1 MEPESDGALPERLRC
16 LLEHD
21 SGRKASDCCVLIPSG
36 RSEEMLEKH
45 LSILANQDSLDFDV
59 LVIGIP
65 PKAKAR
71 GFNLLVY
78 REKFPLGSSGAFGIG
93 QVLAYCLGYECI
105 VNADIDCFPVS
116 RDLLGQ
122 LRAAAKKTGKA
133 VFPASVFDSNDP
145 KANRNYIVNHY
156 GFVPREIYRRF
167 GFANFRFFKGGED
180 AELQGRLEMEGA
192 VARCDSALVEHRN
205 LESNH
210 IDTMRLG
217 GNKYIYYSKNFI
229 IANLFLAGYSL
240 RNLRIATALRYY
252 FSVVYSFLLFWLIYR
267 NYPDIL
273 GPVFFDGLALK
284 MDTHYAPRT
293 TRIAELGKT
302 AGMKVTEVCI
312 EGEKAGGIA
321 FRPKS
326 YLIGSSRLLGVEDF
340 ARMFLKVAFLR
351 SDYLRLSP
359 RFVDEYKFF
368 IQYLILLKPVEYL
381 DGKVYTEKMGI
392 FWLAVNVA
400 LYLVALP
407 VLAIVAAAGVLASAF
422 RRSYPI
428 TRSNLEMHLVGFQA
442 CLSNS
447 AK

>member
-210 IDTMRLG
+210 FDAMLLP
-217 GNKYIYYSKNFI
+217 GNKYIFYSKNFI
-229 IANLFLAGYSL
+229 IAHILLCGYAVRRGKAAGAARHFAVTIYSL
-240 RNLRIATALRYY
+240 
-252 FSVVYSFLLFWLIYR
+252 LLYWLIYN
-267 NYPDIL
+267 NYPDFLVPI
-273 GPVFFDGLALK
+273 FRDGLMLK
-284 MDTHYAPRT
+284 TDGYYARSTHLHEIPDSGTQLR
-293 TRIAELGKT
+293 LS
-302 AGMKVTEVCI
+302 V
-312 EGEKAGGIA
+312 EGEEAGGIQ

-326 YLIGSSRLLGVEDF
+326 WLIRGNRAVGACYLASMCGKIALTRADCLAPSEK
-340 ARMFLKVAFLR
+340 FLN
-351 SDYLRLSP
+351 D
-359 RFVDEYKFF
+359 YKFF
-368 IQYLILLKPVEYL
+368 IQYLMLLRPMKYR
-381 DGKVYTEKMGI
+381 DGKVYSEKSGV
-392 FWLAVNVA
+392 WRLALNMA
-400 LYLVALP
+400 LFAFALP
-407 VLAIVAAAGVLASAF
+407 FLALAALLGVARAALQKDFPVSERNLGRNIAAF
-422 RRSYPI
+422 LTYISNVRR
-428 TRSNLEMHLVGFQA
+428 
-442 CLSNS
+442 
-447 AK
+447 